1 MGNCQNDGFPAA
13 TPPENHH
20 FGFFSPPP
28 EGGGVGGGGKF
39 MREAPQKI
47 KLEAL
52 HAYLS

>member
-28 EGGGVGGGGKF
+28 EGGGGKF

>member
-13 TPPENHH
+13 TPPGNHH

-28 EGGGVGGGGKF
+28 EGGGGKF